1 MGSVSGDAT
10 HLSYPPARRD
20 DSVVDDYHGVQVP
33 DPYRWLEDPS
43 SKETEEF
50 MDRQVELCEKVLAGC
65 PDAENLR
72 KEIKR
77 LFDHPRYSAPIR
89 RGNKY
94 FYFHNSGMQD
104 QSVLYMQDD
113 LEGKAEVLFDPNT
126 LSADGSVILT
136 IFSIS
141 EDGNYMAYGLNE
153 NGSDWV
159 TIHVMN
165 TTDKQPMPDKL
176 SWVKFSCMGWTHDGK
191 GFFYGRFPAPRDGGD
206 LDAGVEMNVNVNHQ
220 LCYHVVGTDQS
231 EDIVCWKDP
240 ENPKHSFRA
249 SVTEDGKYVILG
261 TNEVPGFDRTR
272 FQVKQVF
279 VPSKDGTKLPMFVM
293 SKKDIKLDGSHPTL
307 LHGYGGFNISITP
320 SFSFARVVLCKNMGF
335 IVCMANI
342 RGGGEYGEEWHKA
355 GALAMKQNCFDDFI
369 SCAEF
374 LISDHYTSSTKLG
387 IEGGSNGGLLVAASI
402 NQRPDLFQC
411 ALAGGGVMDMLRF
424 HKFTIGHAWTTDY
437 GCSDKEEEFH
447 WLIKYSPLHNVRR
460 PWDQGYGNQCQYP
473 ATMLL
478 TADNDDRV
486 VPLHSLKLIA
496 TLQYVLC
503 TSVKDTPQTNPIIA
517 RIERK
522 SGHGGATT
530 KRLIDEAAEKYSF
543 MAKMLGASW
552 TE

>member
-33 DPYRWLEDPS
+33 DPYRWQAPTHQPTSPTLWLEDPS

-261 TNEVPGFDRTR
+261 TNEGCGSNNKLYYCEISSLPRGIQGFRETHKMLPFVKLIDNFDAQYQIVANDGDEFIFLTNKGAPKCKLVRVNIKNPDVWTDVLPEHEKDVLESADAVNSNQLLVCYMSDVKSILQLRDLSTGNLIHQLPLDIGSISEISCRREDKEAFIGFVSFLSPGIIYRCNLASTIPEMKVFREISVPGFDRTR
-272 FQVKQVF
+272 FQVKQV
-279 VPSKDGTKLPMFVM
+279 V
-293 SKKDIKLDGSHPTL
+293 
-307 LHGYGGFNISITP
+307 
-320 SFSFARVVLCKNMGF
+320 
-335 IVCMANI
+335 
-342 RGGGEYGEEWHKA
+342 
-355 GALAMKQNCFDDFI
+355 
-369 SCAEF
+369 
-374 LISDHYTSSTKLG
+374 
-387 IEGGSNGGLLVAASI
+387 
-402 NQRPDLFQC
+402 
-411 ALAGGGVMDMLRF
+411 
-424 HKFTIGHAWTTDY
+424 
-437 GCSDKEEEFH
+437 
-447 WLIKYSPLHNVRR
+447 
-460 PWDQGYGNQCQYP
+460 
-473 ATMLL
+473 
-478 TADNDDRV
+478 
-486 VPLHSLKLIA
+486 
-496 TLQYVLC
+496 
-503 TSVKDTPQTNPIIA
+503 
-517 RIERK
+517 
-522 SGHGGATT
+522 
-530 KRLIDEAAEKYSF
+530 
-543 MAKMLGASW
+543 
-552 TE
+552 